1 MEQRKIINE
10 SIVLDEGTELLSRE
24 SLNVMNRSLT
34 KTFFVQRAL
43 NFLVITNI
51 PNFHMLDSV
60 IRLHRCRTLIEVIAR
75 GRYKCITG
83 KGIGIVAKEG
93 QQFKEVTGVK
103 LPEGLWWHGQFS
115 IDFPAA
121 INRQEYEN
129 HKLFSIKTMLSEMKD
144 DVLQRRMVS
153 AGKVAKE
160 IGADTKTIVRL
171 IKKQELEGKQIGN
184 KWYITR
190 KSYDKVMC
198 V

>member
-1 MEQRKIINE
+1 
-10 SIVLDEGTELLSRE
+10 
-24 SLNVMNRSLT
+24 LNVTNRSLI

-60 IRLHRCRTLIEVIAR
+60 IRLHRCRTLIEVISR

-83 KGIGIVAKEG
+83 RGIGIVAKEG

-115 IDFPAA
+115 IDFPAV

-129 HKLFSIKTMLSEMKD
+129 HKLLSIKTMLSEMKD
-144 DVLQRRMVS
+144 DVLERRMVS

-160 IGADTKTIVRL
+160 IGSTSDTIIKL
-171 IKKQELEGKQIGN
+171 IKKQEIEGKQIGN

-190 KSYDKVMC
+190 KAHDKLMTV
-198 V
+198 